1 MEGLCDLYSVTWSH
15 VGFLFQFEKMT
26 AFSLPSSFTLRWK
39 MKILFVKLSTVTLQ
53 SFLKATVDVLRT
65 HLRELQ

>member
-26 AFSLPSSFTLRWK
+26 ALKKEKKKKMTAFSLPSSFTLRWK
-39 MKILFVKLSTVTLQ
+39 MKILFVKLSTETL
-53 SFLKATVDVLRT
+53 
-65 HLRELQ
+65 

>member
-1 MEGLCDLYSVTWSH
+1 MPGCWWWRPRLRREGLRDLYSVTWSH

-53 SFLKATVDVLRT
+53 SF
-65 HLRELQ
+65 